1 MGSTV
6 QDLLQVQ
13 PYQIKQPFA
22 PFDPTVMRKETFLL
36 LFFNNFLTIIR
47 LYHLILWNIYKICGN
62 NGI

>member
-47 LYHLILWNIYKICGN
+47 LYHLIL
-62 NGI
+62 